1 ENLIAQAIV
10 TVAGALNR
18 TESRGAHAREDF
30 SSRDDANWMKHTLTW
45 LDPATGKV
53 RIEYRPVHSQPMS
66 NDIASIPPK
75 ARVY

>member
-1 ENLIAQAIV
+1 
-10 TVAGALNR
+10 
-18 TESRGAHAREDF
+18 
-30 SSRDDANWMKHTLTW
+30 MKHTLTW